1 MTTSFSA
8 LTFSLYVKILFLFVA
23 DIFDSRFILGL
34 VRKQSDFRSVTKMN
48 LLDEKKGLTLKLT
61 SCWAAEPCG
70 GL

>member
-1 MTTSFSA
+1 MSFSA

-34 VRKQSDFRSVTKMN
+34 VRKQSDFMSVTKMN
-48 LLDEKKGLTLKLT
+48 LLDEKMLNLKLT